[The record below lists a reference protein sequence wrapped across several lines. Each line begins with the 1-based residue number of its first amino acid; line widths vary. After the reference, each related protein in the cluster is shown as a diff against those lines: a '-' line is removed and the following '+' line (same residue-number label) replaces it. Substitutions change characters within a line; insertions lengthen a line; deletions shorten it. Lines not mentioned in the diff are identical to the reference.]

1 MGVCYIFGSGAYG
14 GEGPAAFEEDDLIIA
29 ADGGYAALEA
39 HGQQPHLLVG
49 DFDSLGYVP
58 PHPRILRHPVEKDD
72 TDTAL
77 ALEQGWERGYRVF
90 HLYGCLGGRLDH
102 TLGNLQLLTNLARR
116 GGLGVLVGAEMTAA
130 TLCHGQLTFPA
141 GCRGSLSVFAAGG
154 VAEGVTIRGLQYP
167 LEGGRLTGGETL
179 GVSNAFLGE
188 QAAVS
193 VDRGCLLVVWASQ
206 SVLPVWSGLD
216 SHQAIP

>member
-1 MGVCYIFGSGAYG
+1 MDMSAAATRYLLTIYRLS
-14 GEGPAAFEEDDLIIA
+14 GEGTPVRSVEIA
-29 ADGGYAALEA
+29 RALEVSPA
-39 HGQQPHLLVG
+39 SVVHM
-49 DFDSLGYVP
+49 
-58 PHPRILRHPVEKDD
+58 
-72 TDTAL
+72 
-77 ALEQGWERGYRVF
+77 
-90 HLYGCLGGRLDH
+90 
-102 TLGNLQLLTNLARR
+102 
-116 GGLGVLVGAEMTAA
+116 LGVLVGAEMTAA